1 VDFVDYQWVKRVAW
15 ETFDIDRAGPMVQLG
30 SFFIGELVRHR
41 RYRLKLSQA
50 ELGLAAGVSQPVISR
65 LERGRLRGIR
75 FARLAQIVAVL
86 GGLDPNGPIPHWI
99 IRRGGWH
106 HGTEA
111 VPADDPRWFSPS
123 GLAIA
128 LEEGIVKLEELS
140 GIGPT
145 PVREPPSRSAVA
157 PGYAAKSNTQ
167 GQVRR
172 RGRKGE

>member
-1 VDFVDYQWVKRVAW
+1 VDFVDYHWVKRVAW
-15 ETFDIDRAGPMVQLG
+15 ATFDIDRADPMVQIG

-41 RYRLKLSQA
+41 RYRLKLTQA

-106 HGTEA
+106 HGTAA

-128 LEEGIVKLEELS
+128 LEEGIVTLQELS
-140 GIGPT
+140 GIGAPSGRLRVSDEPT
-145 PVREPPSRSAVA
+145 PARH
-157 PGYAAKSNTQ
+157 AAKANTA
-167 GQVRR
+167 GGVAET
-172 RGRKGE
+172 KEKDE